1 MITEKRLEEALKYL
15 SDTDEN
21 YAKYSSGLEYLKDL
35 SKRDKAMHIINNQ
48 EDNTI
53 SLKEHRYYASEEY
66 QKHIIEKQ
74 ALAEQVSIIENKRA
88 KECLI
93 IDVWRT
99 LEASRRRNNI

>member
-1 MITEKRLEEALKYL
+1 LK
-15 SDTDEN
+15 
-21 YAKYSSGLEYLKDL
+21 K
-35 SKRDKAMHIINNQ
+35 
-48 EDNTI
+48 
-53 SLKEHRYYASEEY
+53 
-66 QKHIIEKQ
+66 

>member
-53 SLKEHRYYASEEY
+53 SLKEHRYYASQQY
-66 QKHIIEKQ
+66 QKTHYRKTSISRTSFYYRKQ
-74 ALAEQVSIIENKRA
+74 T
-88 KECLI
+88 C
-93 IDVWRT
+93 
-99 LEASRRRNNI
+99 

>member
-1 MITEKRLEEALKYL
+1 
-15 SDTDEN
+15 
-21 YAKYSSGLEYLKDL
+21 
-35 SKRDKAMHIINNQ
+35 MHIINNQ

-53 SLKEHRYYASEEY
+53 SLKEHRYYAYEEY
-66 QKHIIEKQ
+66 QKHITEKQ